1 VGDSYLPVGRFP
13 GLRDADFAAV
23 LLSGQNTGRKVERT
37 RQWIGAASPADVA
50 ALLELEPGAP
60 VLRLDRVACVL
71 CDLPIESVTAFFHSV
86 RYQHHGELSLR
97 PEGRRITNE
106 ELPATRSDRRLV
118 GGSKPKPC
126 GYEES

>member
-1 VGDSYLPVGRFP
+1 M
-13 GLRDADFAAV
+13 
-23 LLSGQNTGRKVERT
+23 
-37 RQWIGAASPADVA
+37 AASPADVA
-50 ALLELEPGAP
+50 VVLELEPGAP

-71 CDLPIESVTAFFHSV
+71 FDLPIESVTAFFHPV

-97 PEGRRITNE
+97 TEGRRITNE

-126 GYEES
+126 GYDSS